1 VKLGLFVPLTA
12 PVATPDFVETLG
24 REAERLGFDSLWVAE
39 HIVLFDDHRS
49 RYPYA
54 PDGRFPA
61 SGEAGFLDPFGA
73 LAFLAGLTSRIRL
86 GTGICL
92 VPQRN
97 PVYVAKEVATVD
109 WLSRGRLDFGVG
121 VGWLAEEFGAVAAP
135 FAERGARCR
144 SYLEV
149 CKRLWC
155 DPVSSHQDR
164 YYALPPCRA
173 YPKPV
178 QAPHPPIHFGGES
191 DAALERVAALG
202 QGWYGF
208 GLDPAGFADGVRRLD
223 ARLAAHGRRR
233 SDVALSVSP
242 YLRPTGEAEL
252 AAYADAGAGQVI
264 LTAFARDAESLRRR
278 LGELAATLLPAAHRL
293 S

>member
-1 VKLGLFVPLTA
+1 MKLGLFVPLTA

-24 REAERLGFDSLWVAE
+24 REAEALGFDSLWVAE
-39 HIVLFDDHRS
+39 HVVLFDDHAS

-73 LAFLAGLTSRIRL
+73 LGFLAGVTSRIRV

-109 WLSRGRLDFGVG
+109 WLSRGRFDFGVG
-121 VGWLAEEFGAVAAP
+121 VGWLAEEFDAVAAP
-135 FAERGARCR
+135 FAERGLRCR

-155 DPVSSHQDR
+155 EPVSAYSDR
-164 YYALPPCRA
+164 FYTLPACRA

-191 DAALERVAALG
+191 DAALERAADLG

-208 GLDPAGFADGVRRLD
+208 NLDPPGFGERMRRLETLLAKRGR
-223 ARLAAHGRRR
+223 ARRELT
-233 SDVALSVSP
+233 VSVSP
-242 YLRPTGEAEL
+242 YLRATREADL
-252 AAYADAGAGQVI
+252 AAYAAAGADQVI
-264 LTAFARDAESLRRR
+264 LATFARDADGLRRR
-278 LGELAATLLPAAHRL
+278 LADLAATLLPAAHQL
-293 S
+293 

>member
-1 VKLGLFVPLTA
+1 MKLGLFVPLSA
-12 PVATPDFVETLG
+12 PVATPDFVRALG
-24 REAERLGFDSLWVAE
+24 RDAEALGFDSLWLAE
-39 HIVLFDDHRS
+39 HVVLFDDHAS

-54 PDGRFPA
+54 KDGRFPA

-73 LAFLAGLTSRIRL
+73 LGFLAGVTSHIRL

-97 PVYVAKEVATVD
+97 PVYVAKEVATAD
-109 WLSRGRLDFGVG
+109 WLSGGRFDFGVG

-135 FAERGARCR
+135 FAERGLRCR

-155 DPVSSHQDR
+155 DPVSAYHDR
-164 YYALPPCRA
+164 FYTLPACRA

-178 QAPHPPIHFGGES
+178 QTPHPPIHFGGES
-191 DAALERVAALG
+191 DAALERVATLG

-208 GLDPAGFADGVRRLD
+208 DLDPAGFAARMHHLD
-223 ARLAAHGRRR
+223 ARLAQHGRTRR
-233 SDVALSVSP
+233 EISVSVSP
-242 YLRPTGEAEL
+242 YLRPTHENDL
-252 AAYADAGAGQVI
+252 AAYAAAGADQVI
-264 LTAFARDAESLRRR
+264 LTVFARAADGLRRG
-278 LGELAATLLPAAHRL
+278 LDKLAGGLLPAAHRL
-293 S
+293 